1 KVSHFFPG
9 HLWLFIGLIS
19 GDDSLDTREGVDLVL
34 KCRFTEHYDS
44 SDFTFYW
51 ARWTCC
57 PTLFENVA
65 IGDVQLNS
73 NYRLDFRPSR
83 GIYDLQIKNTSYNR
97 DNGRFECRIKA
108 KGTGADVHQ
117 EFYNLTVL
125 TAPHPPMVT
134 PGNLAVA
141 TEEKPLEL
149 TCSSIGGSPDPMIT
163 WYREGSTVP
172 LQSYALKGGSKN
184 HYTNATL
191 QIVPR
196 RADDGAKYKCV
207 VWNRAMPEGHTL
219 ETSVSLNVNYYP
231 RVEVGPQN
239 PLRIERDHVA
249 KLECRVDAKPM
260 VSNVRWSRNG
270 QYVSATPTHTIYRV
284 NRHHAG
290 KYTCSADNGLGKT
303 GEKDIVLDVLYPPI
317 VVIESKTHE
326 AEEGET
332 VLIRCN
338 VTANPSPI
346 NIEWLK
352 EGAPDFRHNG
362 ELLTLGSVRAEHAG
376 NYICRSV
383 NIMQPFNS
391 KRVEGVGNST
401 VALLVRHRP
410 GQAYITPNKPVV
422 HVGNGVTLT
431 CSANPPGWPVP
442 QYRWFRDIDGDI
454 GNTQKILAQGPQYS
468 IPKAHLGSE
477 GKYHCHAVNELGIG
491 KIATIILEVHQPPQ
505 FLAKLQQHMTR
516 RVGDVDYAVTCSA
529 KGKPTPQIRWIK
541 DGTEILAT
549 RKMFDIRTTPTD
561 AGGGV
566 VAVQSILR
574 FRGKAR
580 PNGNQLLPND
590 RGLYTCLYEND
601 VNSANSSMHLRIEHE
616 PIIIHQYNKVAY
628 DLRESAEVVC
638 RVQAYPKPEFQW
650 QYGNNPSPLTMS
662 SDGHY
667 EISTRMENNDIYTS
681 ILRIAH
687 LQHSDYGEYICRA
700 VNPLDSIRALIRLQ
714 PKGSPEKATNLKIL
728 EVGHNYAVLNW
739 IPGFNGGFSNT
750 KYLVSY
756 RRVATPREQSL
767 SDCSGH
773 GYIPSYQI
781 SSSSSSNS
789 NHEWIEFNCFK
800 ENPCKLAPL
809 DQHQSY
815 MFKVYALN
823 SKGTSAYSNEVVATT
838 KVSKI
843 PPPLHVSYDP
853 NSHVLGINV
862 AATCLSLIAVVESL
876 VTRDATVPMW
886 EIVETLTLLPSG
898 SETTFKEAVINHMSR
913 PAHYTTAT
921 SGRSLGMGGGG
932 AGGVAGGSHHGEDRT
947 MALAETAGPGP
958 VVRVKLCLRS
968 NHEHCGAYANAEI
981 GKSYMPHNSSMTTS
995 ALVAIII
1002 ASISFCIF
1010 LALLYA
1016 FCRCRRTH
1024 AAKKEAAG
1032 GTGTATNTTTPGAAG
1047 GKEYDL
1053 DLDASRRPSLTQ
1065 TSVGDPQQQ
1074 SQQQPPPPP
1083 PYYPTGTLDSK
1094 ETGGGCGMELTL
1106 TALHDPDEQL
1116 NMQQQQHHS
1125 NHGQYQQ
1132 PKAILGIYSGAGAGP
1147 GAGAGAGGVG
1157 SGGGGGAHSNGYGYH
1172 VTSAIGVDG
1181 DSYQVL
1187 PSAASSAAGSHGIG
1201 HGHGHGHGIGTG
1213 AGESGPL
1220 EATPATCNIGGTG
1233 SGSSNINP
1241 KQQLIARANLTNQPT
1256 IASTT
1261 NNKIFSS
1268 SNNNNGN
1275 SNSNHSTNNT
1285 TTTNNNNSSSS
1296 NSTSITTLQRIH
1308 LANRERER
1316 VTAATAGTTTALAT
1330 TITTTSRNAKAATT
1344 TTTLAITGS
1353 SNNSNENNYSNAR
1366 DMSQEALWRL
1376 QLAAA
1381 QSQQIY
1387 VERPP
1392 SAFSGLV
1399 DYSGYSPHI
1408 QTVTSSLSQQSFAA
1422 GGSAPAQPLAPHEM
1436 LQAAQRYGTLR
1447 KSAGKQPPLPPQ
1459 RKDLGQQPKP
1469 QQQMG
1474 KLLFLLIG

>member
-1 KVSHFFPG
+1 FITFFSVFPG
-9 HLWLFIGLIS
+9 HLWPSIVLISLLSFAS

-44 SDFTFYW
+44 TDFTFYW

-149 TCSSIGGSPDPMIT
+149 TCGSIGGSPDPMIT

-270 QYVSATPTHTIYRV
+270 QYVSATPIHTIYRV

-290 KYTCSADNGLGKT
+290 KYTCNADNGLGKT

-352 EGAPDFRHNG
+352 EGAPDFRYTG

-391 KRVEGVGNST
+391 KRIEGVGNST

-442 QYRWFRDIDGDI
+442 QYRWFRDMDGDI

-541 DGTEILAT
+541 DGTEILPT

-590 RGLYTCLYEND
+590 RGLFTCLYEND

-700 VNPLDSIRALIRLQ
+700 VNPLDSIRAPIRLQ
-714 PKGSPEKATNLKIL
+714 PKGAPEKPMNLKIL
-728 EVGHNYAVLNW
+728 EVGHNYAVLSW
-739 IPGFNGGFSNT
+739 QPGFNGGFMGT
-750 KYLVSY
+750 KYLISY
-756 RRVATPREQSL
+756 RRVATPRETTL

-781 SSSSSSNS
+781 GSSSSNS

-823 SKGTSAYSNEVVATT
+823 SKGTSGYSNEVLATT

-886 EIVETLTLLPSG
+886 EIVETLTLPSSG
-898 SETTFKEAVINHMSR
+898 SETTFKEAVINHMSK

-921 SGRSLGMGGGG
+921 TSGRSLGVGGGG
-932 AGGVAGGSHHGEDRT
+932 VGTHLGEDRT

-1002 ASISFCIF
+1002 ASLSFCIF

-1024 AAKKEAAG
+1024 AAKKDSTTDA
-1032 GTGTATNTTTPGAAG
+1032 TTTPGGGVGGGGGGVSAG
-1047 GKEYDL
+1047 AKEYDL
-1053 DLDASRRPSLTQ
+1053 DLDASRRPSLNQ
-1065 TSVGDPQQQ
+1065 NDPQQ
-1074 SQQQPPPPP
+1074 SQQQQQPLPPP
-1083 PYYPTGTLDSK
+1083 PYYPSGSLDSK
-1094 ETGGGCGMELTL
+1094 DMVGGNGGMELTL

-1116 NMQQQQHHS
+1116 NMQQQHHN

-1132 PKAILGIYSGAGAGP
+1132 PKAILGIYG
-1147 GAGAGAGGVG
+1147 G
-1157 SGGGGGAHSNGYGYH
+1157 SGGGGGGGGGAGGGGAGGAAASSGGQHPHSNGYGYH

-1187 PSAASSAAGSHGIG
+1187 PTAGNSAAGS
-1201 HGHGHGHGIGTG
+1201 HGHGHGHGLG

-1220 EATPATCNIGGTG
+1220 EATPATCNIGGG
-1233 SGSSNINP
+1233 SNINP
-1241 KQQLIARANLTNQPT
+1241 MQHQQQHTARANLTNQPT
-1256 IASTT
+1256 IPGNTTINNIITNTNITQNT
-1261 NNKIFSS
+1261 NN
-1268 SNNNNGN
+1268 N
-1275 SNSNHSTNNT
+1275 NNT
-1285 TTTNNNNSSSS
+1285 TTTLKRN
-1296 NSTSITTLQRIH
+1296 H
-1308 LANRERER
+1308 LGNRERER
-1316 VTAATAGTTTALAT
+1316 SLVTAATAATTTALAT
-1330 TITTTSRNAKAATT
+1330 TITTTSRNAKTATT

-1353 SNNSNENNYSNAR
+1353 SNNSTENNYSNAR
-1366 DMSQEALWRL
+1366 DLSQEALWRL
-1376 QLAAA
+1376 QLAAAA

-1408 QTVTSSLSQQSFAA
+1408 QTVTSSLSQQSFTPQS
-1422 GGSAPAQPLAPHEM
+1422 GSSSVAQPLAPHEM

-1447 KSAGKQPPLPPQ
+1447 KSGKQPPLPPQ
-1459 RKDLGQQPKP
+1459 RKDLQQQQQQQSKP
-1469 QQQMG
+1469 QQQLG
-1474 KLLFLLIG
+1474 EFRISN